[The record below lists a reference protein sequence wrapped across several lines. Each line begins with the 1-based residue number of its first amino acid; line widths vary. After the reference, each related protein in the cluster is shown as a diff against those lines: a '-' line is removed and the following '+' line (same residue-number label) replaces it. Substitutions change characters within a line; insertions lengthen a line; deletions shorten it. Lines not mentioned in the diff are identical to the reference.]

1 MNTLQFSKTSK
12 APKPIVCFNCFKA
25 LNANSNNGID
35 ALVASISS
43 VVYQGNN
50 SMYIVFN
57 TGKSIELDFNGGY
70 TKYRRNGT
78 VANQCSISTEMRLE
92 NGHIQLKIEDKTIL
106 MERLVAICHDII
118 NDKMPTSYK
127 DWVANVMDGSGSVL
141 TASKLGIPVNYHP
154 DNIEWC
160 TRPENSVHGSM
171 IIEMEKR
178 TGHVYRYSAN
188 DRILRNIFLKNDNV
202 ELRNY
207 CQNNL
212 TKIR

>member
-1 MNTLQFSKTSK
+1 MNTLQLNKK
-12 APKPIVCFNCFKA
+12 LGKKIVCFECFKA
-25 LNANSNNGID
+25 LNRDSKNGID
-35 ALVASISS
+35 ALVASIDR
-43 VVYQGNN
+43 VYQGKN
-50 SMYIVFN
+50 SMYIEFES
-57 TGKSIELDFNGGY
+57 GKALELDFNGGY

-78 VANQCSISTEMRLE
+78 VANQCSIDTEMRLE
-92 NGHIQLKIEDKTIL
+92 NGHIQLKIEGNTIL
-106 MERLVAICHDII
+106 MERLIAASSDII
-118 NDKMPTSYK
+118 NNTMPVSYK
-127 DWVANVMDGSGSVL
+127 GLVANVMDGSGSVL

-188 DRILRNIFLKNDNV
+188 DVILRIIFLKNNIN

-212 TKIR
+212 VKIK